1 MNHIMT
7 DHIKTVLTRIH
18 FHVYVFNSS
27 IGKTQDARK
36 ATTHYMTIDVG
47 ALKNKIGDYYL

>member
-1 MNHIMT
+1 MR
-7 DHIKTVLTRIH
+7 TVLTRIH
-18 FHVYVFNSS
+18 FQLYVFNSS